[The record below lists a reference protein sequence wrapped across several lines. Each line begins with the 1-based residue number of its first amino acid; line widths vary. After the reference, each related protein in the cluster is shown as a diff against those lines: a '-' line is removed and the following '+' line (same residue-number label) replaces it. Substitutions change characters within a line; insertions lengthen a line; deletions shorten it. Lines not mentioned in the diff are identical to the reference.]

1 MKRKTMLKLFL
12 GLLVVMIFSGHVIA
26 DIYKY
31 KGKNGKIYYTDSPPN
46 KKYKRIIRTKVIVRL
61 RKQKGNLGRL
71 SSFSKSGLSKSA
83 RLLGGYTKNRRP
95 VKISRYAKVNKK
107 KYSALIAQAAKKY
120 RVDKKLVH
128 AVILAES
135 AYNPNAVSPV
145 GAVGLM
151 QLMPATARR
160 FGVTNRRD
168 PRQSIDGGTH
178 YLKVLLKMF
187 NANTRLAVAGYN
199 AGEGAVRKY
208 NNSIPPYRE
217 TQNYVKKVLA
227 YYRS

>member
-1 MKRKTMLKLFL
+1 MIKYLITSFL
-12 GLLVVMIFSGHVIA
+12 VAIIVSNSVVA

-31 KGKNGKIYYTDSPPN
+31 KGKNGKIYYTDAPPN

-61 RKQKGNLGRL
+61 RKQTGNLGAL
-71 SSFSKSGLSKSA
+71 SSFSKSGFSKSGS
-83 RLLGGYTKNRRP
+83 LLSRHTKVRVP
-95 VKISRYAKVNKK
+95 KISRYAKINKK
-107 KYSALIAQAAKKY
+107 KYSTLIAQAAKKY
-120 RVDKKLVH
+120 NVDKKLVH

-160 FGVTNRRD
+160 FGVTNRND

-187 NANTRLAVAGYN
+187 NSNTRLAVAGYN

-208 NNSIPPYRE
+208 NNSIPPYKE

-227 YYRS
+227 FYQI